1 MRYETNWKPTSVNS
15 MMISWSYGS
24 DGTGVVI
31 LGVKDP
37 MGIEQRTE
45 IFNAFSDEEGLAIL
59 KALGVDPVNE
69 KLV

>member
-15 MMISWSYGS
+15 MIVSWSYRS
-24 DGTGVVI
+24 DGKGSVV

-45 IFNAFSDEEGLAIL
+45 ILNIFLDEEGLAIL

>member
-15 MMISWSYGS
+15 MIVSWSYRS
-24 DGTGVVI
+24 DGKGSVV

-45 IFNAFSDEEGLAIL
+45 ILNVFLDEEGLVIL
-59 KALGVDPVNE
+59 RALGVDPVNE